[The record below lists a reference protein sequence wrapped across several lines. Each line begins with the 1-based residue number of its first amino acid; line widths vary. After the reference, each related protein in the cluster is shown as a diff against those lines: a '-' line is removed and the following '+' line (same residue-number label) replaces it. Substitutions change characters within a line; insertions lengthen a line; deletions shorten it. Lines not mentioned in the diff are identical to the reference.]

1 MTASVYGNLPEG
13 NIKNGGLIWFN
24 HTMFMMVSPLVIC
37 YSLLLKMAIEIV
49 DFAKMDKNCDF
60 SSSLCKRVPEGKAN

>member
-1 MTASVYGNLPEG
+1 MARSGEVDDRTFDAERMSY
-13 NIKNGGLIWFN
+13 
-24 HTMFMMVSPLVIC
+24 PLVIC